1 MMERTFREAFFAD
14 RVQAGRQLARA
25 LAHLKKMQPVVLALP
40 RGGVVVGYEVA
51 DALHAPL
58 DIVAVRKIGAPFHPE
73 LGIGALVGADEPELF
88 LDSERTR
95 MFAMNAEDLR
105 TQVEAEFREMLRR
118 ERLYRGGEG
127 RIDVHGRT
135 VIVVDD
141 GIATGSSMHAVLRGL
156 QHAYPRRVVLA
167 VPVAPPQT
175 IEMLRNRCDEVVCLL
190 LPSSFRAVGEF
201 YRDFKQTTD
210 EEVITLLR
218 KNRALQAREEIKSA
232 SPLSSRV
239 R

>member
-1 MMERTFREAFFAD
+1 MKRTSREILFAD

-25 LAHLKKMQPVVLALP
+25 LAHLKDAEPIVLALP
-40 RGGVVVGYEVA
+40 RGGVVVGFEVA
-51 DALHAPL
+51 AALHAPL

-73 LGIGALVGADEPELF
+73 LGIGALVDGDEPELF

-95 MFAMNAEDLR
+95 MFAANEEDLR
-105 TQVEAEFREMLRR
+105 TQVETEFREMQRR
-118 ERLYRGGEG
+118 ERLYRGGEP

-156 QHAYPRRVVLA
+156 RRAYPRWVVLA

-175 IEMLRNRCDEVVCLL
+175 IEMLRKQCDEVVCLHR
-190 LPSSFRAVGEF
+190 PPFFRAVGEF
-201 YRDFKQTTD
+201 YRDFNQTTD
-210 EEVITLLR
+210 EEVIALLR
-218 KNRALQAREEIKSA
+218 ENRALRTGEEIEA
-232 SPLSSRV
+232 GSSV
-239 R
+239 